1 MGCIAADL
9 GCSSFREEPKVRR
22 LFAGGSRIR
31 TLGPPWGKN
40 SNMRSRAKI
49 GKSRPGPTA
58 AWRGLIRPVHQL
70 PGRSTRLRNLTAG
83 DLRRAARDHC
93 RRASRAAFR
102 ARTHVYSARAA
113 AARAGDSLNARP
125 PRAVA
130 KPRTTSGG
138 RFCEVLLR
146 ARTKGRAKSWTLHS
160 VADAKWSTTGNFQV
174 ASYLW
179 TSSCFVDAFWIW
191 GRLSTRSR
199 NSRGSL
205 NGLRNTS

>member
-1 MGCIAADL
+1 
-9 GCSSFREEPKVRR
+9 
-22 LFAGGSRIR
+22 
-31 TLGPPWGKN
+31 
-40 SNMRSRAKI
+40 MRSRAKI
-49 GKSRPGPTA
+49 RESRPGPTA
-58 AWRGLIRPVHQL
+58 AWRGLVRPVHQL

-102 ARTHVYSARAA
+102 ARNHVYSARAA

-130 KPRTTSGG
+130 KPRATSGG

-174 ASYLW
+174 ASCLGRP
-179 TSSCFVDAFWIW
+179 SCFVDDILDL
-191 GRLSTRSR
+191 GSTF
-199 NSRGSL
+199 
-205 NGLRNTS
+205 NTFKKFSGKES